1 MLFFQFF
8 LLLGR
13 FSHLLQCSNRQR
25 CVSTS
30 RFWSMWQH
38 QQQTRTY
45 PEDVIQAGHLLLEL
59 SYFALSRLA
68 LAFHRAQWTT
78 KRHTFRFKLAT
89 PTKKKLLNHFSNVL
103 VWLPPLHAGGK
114 ITHRLTLNFQLLVK
128 KEKQQQKI
136 KFENNKR
143 VYPFKLSFLRS
154 PSHTHTQKE
163 GGEREREREGSIDL
177 SGTRRRY
184 LV

>member
-89 PTKKKLLNHFSNVL
+89 PTKKKTVKSLFKCFGLTD
-103 VWLPPLHAGGK
+103 PPLHAGGENNTPINSEFPAACKKRETTTKNK
-114 ITHRLTLNFQLLVK
+114 IW
-128 KEKQQQKI
+128 KQQTG
-136 KFENNKR
+136 
-143 VYPFKLSFLRS
+143 LS
-154 PSHTHTQKE
+154 
-163 GGEREREREGSIDL
+163 I
-177 SGTRRRY
+177 
-184 LV
+184 